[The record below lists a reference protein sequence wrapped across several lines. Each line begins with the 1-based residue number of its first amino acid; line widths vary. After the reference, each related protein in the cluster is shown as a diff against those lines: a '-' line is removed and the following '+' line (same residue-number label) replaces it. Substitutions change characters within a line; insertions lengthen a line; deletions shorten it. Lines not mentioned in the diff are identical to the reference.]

1 MEVLPFLA
9 LGLLITVLLV
19 TLRPLQPELA
29 VLLSIAA
36 GALMLALVIGRL
48 RTVVQTLTE
57 MAARADLHPRFLQT
71 ALKAVGLAYL
81 AGFTAQ
87 VCRDAGEGALAG
99 KVELVGKVAILLLA
113 LPVMSAV
120 LETMLR
126 LF

>member
-1 MEVLPFLA
+1 VEVLPFLA

-48 RTVVQTLTE
+48 RAVVQTLTE

-87 VCRDAGEGALAG
+87 VCRDAGEGALAV

-113 LPVMSAV
+113 LPVIWAV
-120 LETMLR
+120 LETMLG

>member
-9 LGLLITVLLV
+9 LGLLIAVLLV

-36 GALMLALVIGRL
+36 GALMLSLVFDRL
-48 RTVVQTLTE
+48 RLVVQTMTE

-87 VCRDAGEGALAG
+87 ICRDAGEGALAG

-113 LPVMSAV
+113 LPVMWAV

>member
-9 LGLLITVLLV
+9 LGLMIAVLLV

>member
-9 LGLLITVLLV
+9 VGLLITVLLV

-48 RTVVQTLTE
+48 RTVIQTLTE
-57 MAARADLHPRFLQT
+57 MATRADLHPRFLQI

-113 LPVMSAV
+113 LPVMWAV